1 MFEELNKVNKTMTIQ
16 EHLAV
21 DEMMIEYF
29 GRHGC
34 KQFIRGKPI
43 RFGFEIWSLASS
55 SGFVYQMEPYADS
68 HTRLV
73 ETGLGQG
80 PSVVLGLAEKA
91 GVPPGCKFYHGNLF
105 TTLTLVD
112 EMTKRG
118 YGSCGTLRENRLFD
132 IQLTPAKSFQKTSR
146 GNAEFL
152 IEDGKLIVRWNDNS
166 VVTVVT
172 NMENKYSDVDTQRWN
187 KQKHAMDKV
196 KGVKM
201 GFIQYLKWHDTKTK
215 HVFINYHLIIRSCK
229 EGDRDLLSFQRL
241 VAQSLLQCHGMRPQR
256 HRRRSV
262 LGSAICEAARFDNLN
277 HWPHNTGRKYMR
289 CRKCD
294 GRTPFACEKCGVALH
309 VERFKKFHANH

>member
-1 MFEELNKVNKTMTIQ
+1 MTENVTDSLEDLDVETETIASVFSSTLDSVAPLQLIKEINPTPWYNEHTRALKPWCRISATTSLSHNELSSGHAISVSAALNANEEERGGARHAVIQ
-16 EHLAV
+16 ALQFDPESDP
-21 DEMMIEYF
+21 DEEALDEVVATQ
-29 GRHGC
+29 RLQQDVSEWHGC

-43 RFGFEIWSLASS
+43 RFGFKIWSLASS
-55 SGFVYQMEPYADS
+55 SGFVYQMEPYAGS
-68 HTRLV
+68 HTRLI

-91 GVPPGCKFYHGNLF
+91 GVPPGCKFYHDNLF

-132 IQLTPAKSFQKTSR
+132 IPLTPAKSFRKTSR

-172 NMENKYSDVDTQRWN
+172 NMENKYSDVGAQQWN

-196 KGVKM
+196 KQPTCIKSYNTHM
-201 GFIQYLKWHDTKTK
+201 G
-215 HVFINYHLIIRSCK
+215 
-229 EGDRDLLSFQRL
+229 
-241 VAQSLLQCHGMRPQR
+241 
-256 HRRRSV
+256 
-262 LGSAICEAARFDNLN
+262 
-277 HWPHNTGRKYMR
+277 R
-289 CRKCD
+289 C
-294 GRTPFACEKCGVALH
+294 
-309 VERFKKFHANH
+309 